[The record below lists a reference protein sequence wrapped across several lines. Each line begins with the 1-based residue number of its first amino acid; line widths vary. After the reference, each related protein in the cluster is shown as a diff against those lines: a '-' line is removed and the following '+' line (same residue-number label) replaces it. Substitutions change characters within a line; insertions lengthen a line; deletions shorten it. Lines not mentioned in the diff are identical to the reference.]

1 MLNDL
6 LKSRGKYSRK
16 SLIIIISFLFILVT
30 GGYIV
35 IADTCTT
42 QAVDVFNSM
51 LLFESVLLGI
61 ATLDKKL
68 TNKTEEKTE

>member
-1 MLNDL
+1 MLNDI

-16 SLIIIISFLFILVT
+16 SLIIMISFLFILAT

-35 IADTCTT
+35 ISDSCTP
-42 QAVDVFNSM
+42 QAVDIFNSM

-61 ATLDKKL
+61 SVVDKKL
-68 TNKTEEKTE
+68 ENKIEEKTE